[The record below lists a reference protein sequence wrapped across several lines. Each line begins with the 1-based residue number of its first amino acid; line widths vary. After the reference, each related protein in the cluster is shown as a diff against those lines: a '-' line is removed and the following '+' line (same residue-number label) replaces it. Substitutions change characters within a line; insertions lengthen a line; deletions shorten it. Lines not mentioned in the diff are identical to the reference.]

1 MNCHKSISIT
11 YFQKILNNISL
22 LSKRQLCLIAGVFI
36 FLLINSIYWYT
47 FSHRLISICFS
58 ALLLVLFIIF
68 LFAAIGRDVNQTTD
82 TKLFLASLT
91 ILGILFSGVFTPL
104 SAPDEDF
111 HFTASYSLSNFI
123 MGKGYQSDDPLLMR
137 RSDAEFYNQFAQNVD
152 LSSNNYDYLNREYS
166 QLFDSSD
173 SEVQVLTGRSH
184 SVSQNLPQEKLA
196 SALGITLARLLN
208 FGPAYLY
215 LFGRLFNL
223 AFYIV
228 CVYIAFR
235 ITPIGRNIIA
245 VISLFPMCLHLA
257 ASYSYDSF
265 IIPMSIL
272 LTALCLRSIKAE
284 GLFTI
289 KEGSQILFVAMLLA
303 PCKVIYSMVALL
315 ALFIPQGRFR
325 SRKEELFIKLGCM
338 MLVCMVLA
346 GGRLLDYCVNSAS
359 SGSAVNNSMDYRGD
373 QSGHFYT
380 VSDVVNNP
388 LRFVKMLYLSLDQ
401 FGFEYLQRMVGGSLG
416 WFQEEIASP
425 HIYVVALTAVMGM
438 SVISS
443 DDDGDVLSFAA
454 SLAGIAVFVIGLVLV
469 MLILLVSW
477 VFNTEGLITGVQGR
491 YFLPYLPWLLI
502 SIRTSKFK
510 FDGNLFP
517 YLLMAMLFLNFYNLT
532 RIFSIALTL

>member
-11 YFQKILNNISL
+11 YFKKIYNNISL
-22 LSKRQLCLIAGVFI
+22 LSKRQLCLIAGVLI

-82 TKLFLASLT
+82 AKLFLASLT

-184 SVSQNLPQEKLA
+184 SVSQNLPQEKFA

-257 ASYSYDSF
+257 ASYSYDAF

-303 PCKVIYSMVALL
+303 PCKVIYTMVALL

-338 MLVCMVLA
+338 MLVGMVLA

-425 HIYVVALTAVMGM
+425 HFYVVALTVVMGM

-469 MLILLVSW
+469 MLTLLVSW

-502 SIRTSKFK
+502 SIRTSRFK

>member
-11 YFQKILNNISL
+11 YFQKIQNNISL
-22 LSKRQLCLIAGVFI
+22 LSKQQLCLIAGVFI

-68 LFAAIGRDVNQTTD
+68 LFAAIGRDANQTTD

-245 VISLFPMCLHLA
+245 VVSLFPMCLHLA
-257 ASYSYDSF
+257 ASYSYDAF

-272 LTALCLRSIKAE
+272 LTALCLRSIKAK
-284 GLFTI
+284 GMFTLR
-289 KEGSQILFVAMLLA
+289 ECFQILFVAMLLA
-303 PCKVIYSMVALL
+303 PCKVIYSLVALL

-325 SRKEELFIKLGCM
+325 SRKEELSIKLGCM
-338 MLVCMVLA
+338 MLVGMVLA
-346 GGRLLDYCVNSAS
+346 GGRLLVYCANSTSVA
-359 SGSAVNNSMDYRGD
+359 SAVNNQLDFRGD

-380 VSDVVNNP
+380 VSDVVQNP
-388 LRFVKMLYLSLDQ
+388 LKFVKMLYLSLDH

-416 WFQEEIASP
+416 WFQEEIVSP
-425 HIYVVALTAVMGM
+425 YIYVVALTVVMGV

-469 MLILLVSW
+469 MLTLLVSW

-502 SIRTSKFK
+502 SIRTSRFK
-510 FDGNLFP
+510 FDGKLFP
-517 YLLMAMLFLNFYNLT
+517 YLLMTMLFLNFYNLT

>member
-1 MNCHKSISIT
+1 MNYPKR
-11 YFQKILNNISL
+11 ILIDYYHNFRINISL
-22 LSKRQLCLIAGVFI
+22 LSKQQFCLIAGAFV

-47 FSHRLISICFS
+47 FSHRLISICIS
-58 ALLLVLFIIF
+58 ALLLILYIVFVF
-68 LFAAIGRDVNQTTD
+68 VAIGRDVNQTTD
-82 TKLFLASLT
+82 TKLFLASL
-91 ILGILFSGVFTPL
+91 IIMGILFSGVFTPL

-111 HFTASYSLSNFI
+111 HFTASYSLSNFM

-152 LSSNNYDYLNREYS
+152 LSSNNYDYLNRKYS
-166 QLFDSSD
+166 QLFDCSD

-196 SALGITLARLLN
+196 SAFGITLARLLN
-208 FGPAYLY
+208 LGPAYLY

-257 ASYSYDSF
+257 ASYSYDAF

-303 PCKVIYSMVALL
+303 PCKVIYTMVALL

-338 MLVCMVLA
+338 MLVGMVLA

-425 HIYVVALTAVMGM
+425 HIYVVALTVVMGM

-469 MLILLVSW
+469 MLTLLVSW

-491 YFLPYLPWLLI
+491 YFIPYLPWLLI
-502 SIRTSKFK
+502 SIRTSRFK

>member
-1 MNCHKSISIT
+1 MNCCKS
-11 YFQKILNNISL
+11 ILNNYFQGIRINVSL
-22 LSKRQLCLIAGVFI
+22 LSRRQLCLIAGGFL

-47 FSHRLISICFS
+47 FSHRLISIFFS
-58 ALLLVLFIIF
+58 ASLLVLLIIF
-68 LFAAIGRDVNQTTD
+68 LFAAICRDSDQANEA
-82 TKLFLASLT
+82 KLFFASLT

-111 HFTASYSLSNFI
+111 HFSASYALSNFI

-137 RSDAEFYNQFAQNVD
+137 QSDAEFYTEFLHNLN
-152 LSSNNYDYLNREYS
+152 LSSTNYDRLNREYS
-166 QLFDSSD
+166 QLLDSSD
-173 SEVQVLTGRSH
+173 AEIFTMTGRSH
-184 SVSQNLPQEKLA
+184 SVSSNLPQEKIL

-208 FGPAYLY
+208 LGPAYLY

-257 ASYSYDSF
+257 VSYSYDAF

-303 PCKVIYSMVALL
+303 PCKVIYTMVALL

-338 MLVCMVLA
+338 MLVGMVLA

-359 SGSAVNNSMDYRGD
+359 SGSAVNYSMDYRGD

-438 SVISS
+438 SVVSS
-443 DDDGDVLSFAA
+443 DDDSDVLSFST
-454 SLAGIAVFVIGLVLV
+454 SLTGIFVFAIGLILV
-469 MLILLVSW
+469 MLTLLVSW

-502 SIRTSKFK
+502 SLRTSKFK
-510 FDGNLFP
+510 FDGKLFP

>member
-1 MNCHKSISIT
+1 MNYPKR
-11 YFQKILNNISL
+11 ILIDYYHNFRINISL
-22 LSKRQLCLIAGVFI
+22 LSKQQFCLIAGAFV

-47 FSHRLISICFS
+47 FSHRLISICIS
-58 ALLLVLFIIF
+58 ALLLILYIIF
-68 LFAAIGRDVNQTTD
+68 VFVAIGRDVNQTTD
-82 TKLFLASLT
+82 TKLFLASL
-91 ILGILFSGVFTPL
+91 IIMGILFSGVFTPL

-111 HFTASYSLSNFI
+111 HFTASYSLSNFM

-152 LSSNNYDYLNREYS
+152 LSSNNYDYLNRKYS
-166 QLFDSSD
+166 QLFDCSD

-196 SALGITLARLLN
+196 SAFGITLARLLN
-208 FGPAYLY
+208 LGPAYLY

-223 AFYIV
+223 AFYIT

-284 GLFTI
+284 GLFSL

-303 PCKVIYSMVALL
+303 PCKVIYTLVALL
-315 ALFIPQGRFR
+315 ALFIPQRRFR
-325 SRKEELFIKLGCM
+325 SRKEELLIKLGCM
-338 MLVCMVLA
+338 MLVGMVLA
-346 GGRLLDYCVNSAS
+346 GGRLLVYCANSTSAT
-359 SGSAVNNSMDYRGD
+359 SAVNNHLDFRGD

-380 VSDVVNNP
+380 VSDVVQNP
-388 LRFVKMLYLSLDQ
+388 LKFVKMLYLSLDH

-416 WFQEEIASP
+416 WFQEEIVSP
-425 HIYVVALTAVMGM
+425 YIYVVALTMVMGM

-443 DDDGDVLSFAA
+443 DDDGDVLSISA

-469 MLILLVSW
+469 MLTLLVSW

-502 SIRTSKFK
+502 SFRTSRLK

>member
-1 MNCHKSISIT
+1 MNCFKSLLLN
-11 YFQKILNNISL
+11 YFQDLRDNIGL
-22 LSKRQLCLIAGVFI
+22 LSGRQLCLIVGGFL

-47 FSHRLISICFS
+47 FSHRLLSVYFS
-58 ALLLVLFIIF
+58 ALLFVLFTF
-68 LFAAIGRDVNQTTD
+68 FVSAAISNNFDQVKEAR
-82 TKLFLASLT
+82 LFLASLT

-111 HFTASYSLSNFI
+111 HFTASYTLSNFI
-123 MGKGYQSDDPLLMR
+123 MGKGYQSEDPLLMR
-137 RSDAEFYNQFAQNVD
+137 QSDAEFYNEFVHNLD
-152 LSSNNYDYLNREYS
+152 LSSDNYSYLNKEYS
-166 QLFDSSD
+166 QLFVSSN
-173 SEVQVLTGRSH
+173 SEIQTITGRSH
-184 SVSQNLPQEKLA
+184 SVSNSLPQEKLL
-196 SALGITLARLLN
+196 SALGITVARLLN
-208 FGPAYLY
+208 LGPAYPY

-223 AFYIV
+223 AFYIT

-284 GLFTI
+284 GLFSL

-303 PCKVIYSMVALL
+303 PCKVIYTLVALL
-315 ALFIPQGRFR
+315 ALFIPQRRFR
-325 SRKEELFIKLGCM
+325 SRKEELLIKLGCM
-338 MLVCMVLA
+338 MLVGMVLA
-346 GGRLLDYCVNSAS
+346 GGRLLVYCANSTSAT
-359 SGSAVNNSMDYRGD
+359 SAVNNHLDFRGD

-380 VSDVVNNP
+380 VSDVVQNP
-388 LRFVKMLYLSLDQ
+388 LKFVKMLYLSLDH

-416 WFQEEIASP
+416 WFQEEIVSP
-425 HIYVVALTAVMGM
+425 YIYVVALTMVMGM

-443 DDDGDVLSFAA
+443 DDDGDVLSFSA

-469 MLILLVSW
+469 MLTLLVSW

-502 SIRTSKFK
+502 SFRTSRLK

>member
-1 MNCHKSISIT
+1 MNYPKR
-11 YFQKILNNISL
+11 ILIDYYHNFRINISL
-22 LSKRQLCLIAGVFI
+22 LSKQQFCLIAGAFV

-47 FSHRLISICFS
+47 FSHRLISICIS
-58 ALLLVLFIIF
+58 ALLLILYIIF
-68 LFAAIGRDVNQTTD
+68 VFVAIGRDVNQTTD
-82 TKLFLASLT
+82 TKLFLASL
-91 ILGILFSGVFTPL
+91 IIMGILFSGVFTPL

-111 HFTASYSLSNFI
+111 HFTASYSLSNFM

-152 LSSNNYDYLNREYS
+152 LSSNNYDYLNRKYS
-166 QLFDSSD
+166 QLFDCSD

-196 SALGITLARLLN
+196 SAFGITLARLLN
-208 FGPAYLY
+208 LGPAYLY

-257 ASYSYDSF
+257 ASYSYDAF

-303 PCKVIYSMVALL
+303 PCKVIYTMVALL

-338 MLVCMVLA
+338 MLVGMVLA

-425 HIYVVALTAVMGM
+425 HIYVVALTVVMGM

-454 SLAGIAVFVIGLVLV
+454 SLAGISVFVIGLVLV
-469 MLILLVSW
+469 MLTLLVSW

-491 YFLPYLPWLLI
+491 YFIPYLPWLLI
-502 SIRTSKFK
+502 SIRTSRFK

>member
-1 MNCHKSISIT
+1 MNYPKR
-11 YFQKILNNISL
+11 ILIDYYHNFRINISL
-22 LSKRQLCLIAGVFI
+22 LSKQQFCLIAGAFV

-47 FSHRLISICFS
+47 FSHRLISICIS
-58 ALLLVLFIIF
+58 ALLLILYIF
-68 LFAAIGRDVNQTTD
+68 FVFVAIGRDVNQTTD
-82 TKLFLASLT
+82 TKPFLASL
-91 ILGILFSGVFTPL
+91 IIMGILFSGVFTPL

-111 HFTASYSLSNFI
+111 HFTASYSLSNFM

-184 SVSQNLPQEKLA
+184 SVSQNLPQEKFA
-196 SALGITLARLLN
+196 SAFGITLARLLN
-208 FGPAYLY
+208 LGPAYLY

-223 AFYIV
+223 AFYIA
-228 CVYIAFR
+228 CVYIAFK

-257 ASYSYDSF
+257 VSYSYDAF

-284 GLFTI
+284 GLFTLN
-289 KEGSQILFVAMLLA
+289 EGTQIVLVAMLLA
-303 PCKVIYSMVALL
+303 PCKVIYTLVALL
-315 ALFIPQGRFR
+315 ALFIPQRRFR
-325 SRKEELFIKLGCM
+325 SRKEELLIKLGCM
-338 MLVCMVLA
+338 MLVGMVLV
-346 GGRLLDYCVNSAS
+346 GGRLLDYYVKSTSAS
-359 SGSAVNNSMDYRGD
+359 SDVNDGLDYRGSD
-373 QSGHFYT
+373 SGHFYT
-380 VSDVVNNP
+380 VFDILNNP
-388 LRFVKMLYLSLDQ
+388 LRFIKMLYLSLDQ

-425 HIYVVALTAVMGM
+425 HFYVVALTAVMGI
-438 SVISS
+438 SVVSS
-443 DDDGDVLSFAA
+443 DDDSDVLSFSA
-454 SLAGIAVFVIGLVLV
+454 SLAGIFVFAVGLILV
-469 MLILLVSW
+469 MLTLLVSW

-510 FDGNLFP
+510 FDGKLFP

>member
-1 MNCHKSISIT
+1 MNCHKSILIT
-11 YFQKILNNISL
+11 YLQTIQNNISL

-184 SVSQNLPQEKLA
+184 SVSQNLPQEKFA

-245 VISLFPMCLHLA
+245 VVSLFPMCLHLA
-257 ASYSYDSF
+257 ASYSYDAF

-272 LTALCLRSIKAE
+272 LTALCLRSIKAK
-284 GLFTI
+284 GMFTLR
-289 KEGSQILFVAMLLA
+289 ECFQILFVAVLLA
-303 PCKVIYSMVALL
+303 PCKVIYSLVALL

-325 SRKEELFIKLGCM
+325 SRREELSIKLGCM
-338 MLVCMVLA
+338 MLVGMVLA
-346 GGRLLDYCVNSAS
+346 GGRLLVYCANSTSVA
-359 SGSAVNNSMDYRGD
+359 SAVNNQLDFRGD

-380 VSDVVNNP
+380 VSDVVQNP
-388 LRFVKMLYLSLDQ
+388 LKFVKMLYLSLDH

-416 WFQEEIASP
+416 WFQEEIVSP
-425 HIYVVALTAVMGM
+425 YIYVVALTVVMGL

-443 DDDGDVLSFAA
+443 DDDGDVLSFSA
-454 SLAGIAVFVIGLVLV
+454 SLAGFFVFAIGLILV
-469 MLILLVSW
+469 MLTLLVSW

-502 SIRTSKFK
+502 SIRISRFK

>member
-11 YFQKILNNISL
+11 YFQKTRYNISL

-173 SEVQVLTGRSH
+173 SEVQVITGRSH

-425 HIYVVALTAVMGM
+425 HIYVVALTVVMGM

-469 MLILLVSW
+469 MLTLLVSW

-502 SIRTSKFK
+502 SIRTSRFK

-532 RIFSIALTL
+532 RIISIALTL

>member
-1 MNCHKSISIT
+1 MNYPKR
-11 YFQKILNNISL
+11 ILIDYYHNFRINISL
-22 LSKRQLCLIAGVFI
+22 LSKQQFCLIAGAFV

-47 FSHRLISICFS
+47 FSHRLISICIS
-58 ALLLVLFIIF
+58 ALLLILYIIF
-68 LFAAIGRDVNQTTD
+68 VFVAIGRDVNQTTD
-82 TKLFLASLT
+82 TKLFLASL
-91 ILGILFSGVFTPL
+91 IIMGILFSGVFTPL

-111 HFTASYSLSNFI
+111 HFTASYSLSNFM

-152 LSSNNYDYLNREYS
+152 LSSNNYDYLNRKYS
-166 QLFDSSD
+166 QLFDCSD

-196 SALGITLARLLN
+196 SAFGITLARLLN
-208 FGPAYLY
+208 LGPAYLY

-257 ASYSYDSF
+257 ASYSYDAF

-303 PCKVIYSMVALL
+303 PCKVIYTMVALL

-338 MLVCMVLA
+338 MLVGMVLA

-425 HIYVVALTAVMGM
+425 HIYVVALTVVMGM

-469 MLILLVSW
+469 MLTLLVSW

-491 YFLPYLPWLLI
+491 YFIPYLPWLLI
-502 SIRTSKFK
+502 SIRTSRFK

-532 RIFSIALTL
+532 RIFSIVLTL